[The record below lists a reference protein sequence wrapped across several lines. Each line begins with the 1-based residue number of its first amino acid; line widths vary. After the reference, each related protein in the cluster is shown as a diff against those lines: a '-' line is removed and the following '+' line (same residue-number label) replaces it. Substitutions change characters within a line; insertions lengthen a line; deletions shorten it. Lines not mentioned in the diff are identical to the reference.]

1 MLVLSRKI
9 DESITIGNHIKISI
23 LGIKGNQVKLGI
35 TAPKDV
41 AVNRTEIYENIMKEN
56 IQAAQVPQDLDQ
68 ISKILKIEEG
78 TE

>member
-9 DESITIGNHIKISI
+9 DESITIGNHIEISI